1 VPQIIL
7 GYRVT
12 VKPNDTTAESTFV
25 SDIVAAGAAATTVH
39 YPTLYRAIAISV
51 AIKNQDGTNP
61 CTFSVNGQPAVS
73 LSAGAD
79 QNINGQNIVS
89 VQVTPGAAGTVDLLA
104 QVTPMYLSTE
114 QQRFNRERG

>member
-12 VKPNDTTAESTFV
+12 VKPNDTTAESTYV
-25 SDIVAAGAAATTVH
+25 SDIVAAGAGATTIH

-51 AIKNQDGTNP
+51 AIKNQDGTNA

-89 VQVTPGAAGTVDLLA
+89 VQVTPGAAGTTDILA

-114 QQRFNRERG
+114 QARFSRDSG

>member
-1 VPQIIL
+1 MPQIIQ

-25 SDIVAAGAAATTVH
+25 SDVVAAGAGATTIH
-39 YPTLYRAIAISV
+39 YPTLYRSIAISV
-51 AIKNQDGTNP
+51 AIINQDGTNP
-61 CTFSVNGQPAVS
+61 CTFSVNGQPAIS

-79 QNINGQNIVS
+79 RNINGQNVVS
-89 VQVTPGAAGTVDLLA
+89 VQVTPGAAGTTDLLA

-114 QQRFNRERG
+114 QARFNRDRG

>member
-12 VKPNDTTAESTFV
+12 VKPNDTTAESTYV
-25 SDIVAAGAAATTVH
+25 SDIVAAGAGATTIH
-39 YPTLYRAIAISV
+39 YPTLYRAIAISI
-51 AIKNQDGTNP
+51 AIKNQDAANT
-61 CTFSVNGQPAVS
+61 CSFSVNGQPAVT
-73 LSAGAD
+73 LSAGSD

-89 VQVTPGAAGTVDLLA
+89 VQVTPGAAGTTDLLA

-114 QQRFNRERG
+114 AARFRTERG